1 MIIKLRQ
8 LLPRSG
14 SRIVSVNSDLISYY
28 YQSKFRIGWEKFP
41 ATAMFLVGNSK
52 PIYTMQLSDEIERK
66 IKGII

>member
-1 MIIKLRQ
+1 M
-8 LLPRSG
+8 PRAG

-41 ATAMFLVGNSK
+41 ATAMFLIGTK
-52 PIYTMQLSDEIERK
+52 PIYMMELSDEIERK